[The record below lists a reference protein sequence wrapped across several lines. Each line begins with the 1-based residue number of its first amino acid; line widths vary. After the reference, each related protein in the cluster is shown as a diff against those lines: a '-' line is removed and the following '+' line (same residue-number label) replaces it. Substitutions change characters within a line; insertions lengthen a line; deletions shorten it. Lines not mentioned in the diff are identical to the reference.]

1 MLTRKNPGNAAWTK
15 VALAMALV
23 GSFAVLGETGA
34 SATTSV
40 TLYVNSSDSGS
51 SCLDNSAN
59 ACPTLQDAINVGE
72 TLTTTDVT
80 IDVAAGTY
88 NESDTINTLP
98 LSDSLTIQG
107 AAAVSTTVAG
117 TTNEAAFTIGAGGPV
132 TISDLTISGTVTGVR
147 LHL

>member
-34 SATTSV
+34 SANTAV

-59 ACPTLQDAINVGE
+59 ACRTLQ
-72 TLTTTDVT
+72 
-80 IDVAAGTY
+80 
-88 NESDTINTLP
+88 
-98 LSDSLTIQG
+98 
-107 AAAVSTTVAG
+107 AVSYT
-117 TTNEAAFTIGAGGPV
+117 
-132 TISDLTISGTVTGVR
+132 
-147 LHL
+147 HLDDRSREPGHLDR

>member
-1 MLTRKNPGNAAWTK
+1 VDQ

-34 SATTSV
+34 SANAAV

-59 ACPTLQDAINVGE
+59 ACRTLQDAINVGE
-72 TLTTTDVT
+72 ALTTTDVT

-98 LSDSLTIQG
+98 SSDSLTIQG
-107 AAAVSTTVAG
+107 ASAVSTTVTG
-117 TTNEAAFTIGAGGPV
+117 TIERSSVYHWRRRTRHDQRPHHKWHGDGC
-132 TISDLTISGTVTGVR
+132 R
-147 LHL
+147 LHH